1 LLGGDSEE
9 AVRKS
14 QLSPNGAF
22 AHSVDLAF
30 SDHDHRLESFD
41 GPPRRLETKETES
54 GIDSPFDEPMVLLDE
69 ARRNFYQGHGRIA
82 DELGNMLSAGL
93 SHRTKTA
100 R

>member
-1 LLGGDSEE
+1 LTCRAQYKGIESLETPLSVTGNPVYLSNHNPGGCVAKIDERRQESGLDFLLGGDSEE

-41 GPPRRLETKETES
+41 G
-54 GIDSPFDEPMVLLDE
+54 IDVVGVI
-69 ARRNFYQGHGRIA
+69 R
-82 DELGNMLSAGL
+82 
-93 SHRTKTA
+93 
-100 R
+100 